1 MHPPKRNQNLKMCFE
16 IQLPPHQGPLE
27 AFKGVAVSINIKE
40 YVRLKNPSLAKQILL
55 FGFMKFAD
63 MFVH

>member
-1 MHPPKRNQNLKMCFE
+1 MHPPKRNQNLKKCFG
-16 IQLPPHQGPLE
+16 IQPPLPLRMS
-27 AFKGVAVSINIKE
+27 ACIKE